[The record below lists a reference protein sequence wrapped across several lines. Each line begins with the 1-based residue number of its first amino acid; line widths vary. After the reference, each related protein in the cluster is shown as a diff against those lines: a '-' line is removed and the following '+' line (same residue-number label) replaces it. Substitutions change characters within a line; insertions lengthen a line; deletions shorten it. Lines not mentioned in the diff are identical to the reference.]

1 MPIRG
6 KHNGVVSVYL
16 YVGSPSRPLSSTWS
30 FSFGPSWFGSKP
42 DYDPGYKASVFSYPR
57 ADTEKGARI
66 SAWVAR
72 TPPGLGAG
80 FGEESGV
87 GLGGESGGGRGG
99 GGGGEHG
106 ITAALEAARLRPVS
120 GTETSLSTLRF
131 GPALGKSELER
142 EREAAWEALARRGG
156 MGTGTGMGERGQV
169 RAARETVADMPR
181 PAIVRMLTRTP

>member
-1 MPIRG
+1 MDRSRFAGP
-6 KHNGVVSVYL
+6 
-16 YVGSPSRPLSSTWS
+16 PSRPLSSTWS

-42 DYDPGYKASVFSYPR
+42 DYDPGYKTSEFSYPR

-72 TPPGLGAG
+72 TPPGLG
-80 FGEESGV
+80 V
-87 GLGGESGGGRGG
+87 GLGGESEGGRGG

-131 GPALGKSELER
+131 GPRPELAR
-142 EREAAWEALARRGG
+142 EREAAWEALARREG
-156 MGTGTGMGERGQV
+156 MGTGTGTGTHV
-169 RAARETVADMPR
+169 ARETVVDVPR
-181 PAIVRMLTRTP
+181 PEIVRMLTRT